1 MTVLMVA
8 PLDDEHLQFV
18 IQLQLQEIE
27 EANQAI
33 IGKGK
38 QSEGSQTD
46 RQAALNHFMGEL
58 QSANNFAADSRM
70 ARSLQNAILHDG
82 DALVQS
88 QKEELAAQEDYAM
101 ATDLNEG
108 RIGSLP
114 TAADTGT
121 PADDLEFLEKLSCIY
136 ITGTEGI
143 DSDADAAHDLNE
155 QDMGLQAESSSWAA
169 SRAPQ
174 NKPKRRCVACG
185 DQKHF
190 AEMAKAPC
198 EHEYCRACL
207 EHLFRDAMIDESFF
221 PPRCCKQ
228 PIPLDKNQ
236 IFLVAEVARQFRE
249 KALEFSTPNRTYC
262 HDPKCAAFIP
272 PTNYDKA
279 EAIATC
285 DTCEGRTCMNCK
297 KAQHGGDCPDD
308 EELSQVLQLARE
320 QGWQR
325 CQNCWR
331 LVELNTGC
339 NHMTC
344 PCGFHFYYQC
354 GLRWKTCECAQW
366 DETRLYERAVQI
378 DQRNQPAQRPAA
390 QGNLP
395 AQRDAVVVEQAL
407 AVEAMQAHAQER
419 RVQALVQNL
428 RVNHE
433 CEHER
438 WFGRGGPRE
447 CEECGDVM
455 PLFIYECRQCH
466 IMACR
471 RCRYNRL

>member
-143 DSDADAAHDLNE
+143 DSDADTAHDLNE

-339 NHMTC
+339 NHMTWVFQPHHC
-344 PCGFHFYYQC
+344 EVLIIVPQAADIFPVVLADSTSVINADCDGKPASAPSGMRPDYMSGLSRSTSATSQPNDPPRRATFPRRETLWWSSKHLPSKRCKRTPKKDGFKHWY
-354 GLRWKTCECAQW
+354 RT
-366 DETRLYERAVQI
+366 
-378 DQRNQPAQRPAA
+378 
-390 QGNLP
+390 
-395 AQRDAVVVEQAL
+395 
-407 AVEAMQAHAQER
+407 
-419 RVQALVQNL
+419 
-428 RVNHE
+428 
-433 CEHER
+433 
-438 WFGRGGPRE
+438 
-447 CEECGDVM
+447 
-455 PLFIYECRQCH
+455 
-466 IMACR
+466 
-471 RCRYNRL
+471 